1 MADQTPAPIVV
12 KREFAFT
19 AERVFDAWLTP
30 EVTRRWL
37 FTLDDSEVIKCEI
50 DARVGGKFEIIDKRD
65 SGEYKGEILH
75 IGEYLEID
83 RPRRLVFTFG
93 VPQFDPNMTR
103 VEIDIVAKGS
113 GCELTLTHY
122 GVPPEWQAQTTQGW
136 TMLLGN
142 LEREIV

>member
-1 MADQTPAPIVV
+1 MTPLVV
-12 KREFAFT
+12 KRSYDFP

-30 EVTRRWL
+30 EIARRWL
-37 FTLDDSEVIKCEI
+37 FTLDDSEVVKCEI

-65 SGEYKGEILH
+65 HDDFRGEVRH

-93 VPQFDPNMTR
+93 VPQFDPAMSR

-122 GVPPEWQAQTTQGW
+122 DVPPEWQAQTIEGW
-136 TMLLGN
+136 TMLLKN
-142 LEREIV
+142 LERKIV